1 VLLLLFVGKNGE
13 WMRTNLHFLQLE
25 GNAMMLSMTRLR
37 RVKKSDK
44 ELKKEKDLGEVLTEN
59 FVKKSLG
66 CPCGV
71 AWTNVFRVL

>member
-1 VLLLLFVGKNGE
+1 
-13 WMRTNLHFLQLE
+13 M
-25 GNAMMLSMTRLR
+25 AMMLSMTRLR